1 MFIVHKIIEYLGI
14 KSRNTQDYMKQGR
27 KLLKDKDIVSYT
39 IGGRVHFYSFFGR
52 QPGSLS
58 QNWRCS
64 STQQFYF

>member
-58 QNWRCS
+58 QN
-64 STQQFYF
+64 